1 MGALP
6 EHHRHAEKL
15 AAVHRAVFEGEGSTD
30 PATRAAAATGI
41 DAPPQLASYLAAV
54 RNASYRITDADV
66 TALLDAGWTEE
77 QLFEVTVAAALGRA
91 QRSLDAGLRALGIES

>member
-6 EHHRHAEKL
+6 EHSRHTEKL
-15 AAVHRAVFEGEGSTD
+15 AALHRAVFESEGSSD
-30 PATRAAAATGI
+30 PAARAAAATGI
-41 DAPPQLASYLAAV
+41 DPPPQLASYLAAV
-54 RNASYRITDADV
+54 RDASYRITDAQV

-91 QRSLDAGLRALGIES
+91 QRSLDAGMRALGVEP